1 MYKIKCM
8 KLENKDIFDPKFGI
22 MDSSIDATSEDQA
35 IMQVHTSVPSEET
48 RTRGREGLRIL
59 AGVVDSARDMSV
71 GEVTQVTLR
80 NEMSHAG

>member
-1 MYKIKCM
+1 MYKLKCM
-8 KLENKDIFDPKFGI
+8 KLENKDFFDPKFGI

-48 RTRGREGLRIL
+48 RPRGREGLRIS
-59 AGVVDSARDMSV
+59 AGVVVSARDMSV

-80 NEMSHAG
+80 SEMLHAG